1 MLRFENPLDP
11 SKDGRNP
18 FIDGVRYHI
27 RNSESVKEEILSNL
41 DYIIY
46 KAKQFN
52 IDNNIKILDLI
63 LSDYG
68 YNDNDLTISDEHEI
82 LDEIQRR
89 MSWIG

>member
-1 MLRFENPLDP
+1 MFRFENPLDP
-11 SKDGRNP
+11 GKDGRNP

-27 RNSESVKEEILSNL
+27 RNSEEIKEKILNNL

-52 IDNNIKILDLI
+52 IDNNIKILDMI
-63 LSDYG
+63 LGDYG
-68 YNDNDLTISDEHEI
+68 YNDDDLTISDEHEI